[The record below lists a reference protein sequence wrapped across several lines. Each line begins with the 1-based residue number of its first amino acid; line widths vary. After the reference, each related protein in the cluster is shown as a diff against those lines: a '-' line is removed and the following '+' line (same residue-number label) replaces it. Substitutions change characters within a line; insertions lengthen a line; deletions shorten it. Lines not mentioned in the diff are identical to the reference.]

1 MHISPNDTNQYRY
14 LTLSNGIRVL
24 LTHDESAQKSAAALA
39 VNVGHFDD
47 PNDREGLAH
56 YLEHMLFLGTE
67 KYPKVG
73 EFQSYISQHGGSNN
87 AWTGTE
93 HTCFFFDIAPN
104 AFQSALDRFSQFFT
118 APLFNTEALEKE
130 RQAVESEY
138 KLKLND
144 DSRRLYQVQK
154 ELVNPEHP
162 FSKFSVGNLE
172 TLADR
177 DGQSIRDEII
187 DFHYQEYSADLM
199 TLSVTGPQSLEE
211 LQTWCEEKFSAVPN
225 HNRFGKS
232 ISVPYSAKT
241 STGIQVN
248 VEPVK
253 EFRKLIMTFPM
264 PGMDQYYQSKPLS
277 YFAHLLGD
285 EGAGSLM
292 LALKEKGWITSLS
305 AGGGTSGSNYREFAV
320 SCSLTPLGLEHTD
333 QIIQAVFSYIEL
345 IKSQGMDEWRYLEK
359 KAVLESAFRFQ
370 EPTRPLDLVSHLVI
384 NMQHYQ
390 AEDIA
395 YGDYMMLGYDETLL
409 RSLAEYFTIDNL
421 RVTLIAKEL
430 EYDKT
435 AKWYFTPY
443 SVQPFTPEQ
452 RNYYLDPTEL
462 EFTLPDKNPFI
473 CYELDP
479 QAVTEPQTTPQ
490 VLEELP
496 GFKLW
501 HLQDDEF
508 RVPKGVLYIAIDSPQ
523 AVSTSRNIVKTRLCV
538 EMFLDSLAEETYQ
551 AEIAGMGYN
560 MYAHQGGVTLTVS
573 GFSKKQPELMKL
585 ILERFAKRDFSQH
598 RFDTIKNQMLR
609 NWRNS
614 AQDRPISQL
623 FNALT
628 GILQP
633 NNPPYSALIEALES
647 IEVDELS
654 SFVQAILAELH
665 VEMFVYGDWNK
676 EDAISLGNTLKDAL
690 RVQNQQYE
698 ESLRP
703 LVMLGENGSFQR
715 EVFCDQEDSAVVL
728 YYQCDD
734 TSPRSI
740 ALYSLANHLMSAT
753 FFHEIRTKQQLG
765 YMVGTGN
772 LPLNKHP
779 GIVLYVQSPNAA
791 PVDLISSIDEFLN
804 AFYMVLL
811 ELNEYQWHSSKRG
824 LWNQI
829 ATPDTTLRSRAQRL
843 WVAIGNKDE
852 SFNQKEVV
860 LEELKKLTRTDMIR
874 FVVNELKPRTA
885 NRLIMHT
892 QGNAHHESEPLD
904 LGLEI
909 GSIEEFQLRPKDV
922 ELG

>member
-1 MHISPNDTNQYRY
+1 MHISPNDSNTYRY
-14 LTLSNGIRVL
+14 LTLPNGIRVL
-24 LTHDESAQKSAAALA
+24 LTHDANAQKSAAALA

-47 PNDREGLAH
+47 PQDREGLAH

-73 EFQSYISQHGGSNN
+73 EFQSYINQHGGSNN

-93 HTCFFFDIAPN
+93 HTCFFFDVSPN
-104 AFQSALDRFSQFFT
+104 AFPSALDRFSQFFT
-118 APLFNTEALEKE
+118 APLFNPEALDKE
-130 RQAVESEY
+130 RQAVDSEY

-144 DSRRLYQVQK
+144 DSRRLYQVNK
-154 ELVNPEHP
+154 EVINQAHP

-172 TLADR
+172 TLGDR
-177 DGQSIRDEII
+177 DGKSIRDEII
-187 DFHYQEYSADLM
+187 DFHYSHYSADLM
-199 TLSVTGPQSLEE
+199 TLAIIGPQELDE
-211 LQTWCEEKFSAVPN
+211 LQTLCEEMFNDIPN
-225 HNRFGKS
+225 HQLAGKKIDAEYS
-232 ISVPYSAKT
+232 DADSTAISVH
-241 STGIQVN
+241 
-248 VEPVK
+248 VEPIK
-253 EFRKLIMTFPM
+253 DLRKLILAFPM
-264 PGMDQYYQSKPLS
+264 PGMDKYYQTKPLS

-285 EGAGSLM
+285 EGPGSLM
-292 LALKEKGWITSLS
+292 VALKEQGWITSLS
-305 AGGGTSGSNYREFAV
+305 AGGGASGSNYRDFTI
-320 SCSLTPLGLEHTD
+320 SCSLTQEGMSHTD
-333 QIIQAVFSYIEL
+333 DIIQSVFSYITL
-345 IKSQGMDEWRYLEK
+345 IKTQGMDEWRYLEK

-390 AEDIA
+390 AEDVV
-395 YGDYMMLGYDETLL
+395 YGDYMMQGYNEQLL
-409 RSLAEYFTIDNL
+409 TSLTDYFSVDNL
-421 RVTLIAKEL
+421 RVTLIAQGL
-430 EYDKT
+430 DYDKE

-443 SVQPFTPEQ
+443 AVHPISDQLRSHYQQPSPLKFS
-452 RNYYLDPTEL
+452 
-462 EFTLPDKNPFI
+462 LPDKNPFI
-473 CYELDP
+473 CYDLDP
-479 QAVTEPQTTPQ
+479 QPIEGNDTVPQ
-490 VLEELP
+490 VIEELP

-501 HLQDDEF
+501 HLQDTEY
-508 RVPKGVLYIAIDSPQ
+508 RVPKGVLYVAIDSPQ
-523 AVSTSRNIVKTRLCV
+523 AVSTPTNIVKTRLCV
-538 EMFLDSLAEETYQ
+538 EMFLDSLAKETYQ

-573 GFSKKQPELMKL
+573 GFTQKQPELMQL
-585 ILERFAKRDFSQH
+585 ILQRFAKRDFSQQ
-598 RFDTIKNQMLR
+598 RFDTIKTQMLR
-609 NWRNS
+609 NWRNAS
-614 AQDRPISQL
+614 QDRPISQL

-633 NNPPYSALIEALES
+633 NNPPYSVLVDALES
-647 IEVDELS
+647 ISVEELS
-654 SFVQAILAELH
+654 SFVEDILSELH
-665 VEMFVYGDWNK
+665 VEMFVYGDWTKK
-676 EDAISLGNTLKDAL
+676 EALSLGNTLKDAL
-690 RVQNQQYE
+690 RVKNQQYE

-703 LVMLGENGSFQR
+703 LVMLGKNGSFQR

-728 YYQCDD
+728 YYQCEDK
-734 TSPRSI
+734 SPRSI

-791 PVDLISSIDEFLN
+791 PSDLIQSIDEFLN

-829 ATPDTTLRSRAQRL
+829 AAPDTTLRSRAQRL
-843 WVAIGNKDE
+843 WVAIGNKDLD
-852 SFNQKEVV
+852 FNQKEKV
-860 LEELKKLTRTDMIR
+860 LEELKTLDRSDMIR

-892 QGNAHHESEPLD
+892 QGNAHHESEKLE
-904 LGLEI
+904 LGSEI
-909 GSIEEFQLRPKDV
+909 GSIEEFQLRPKDI